1 MSRALNDLD
10 PQFRP
15 LAVELIARVVE
26 HGIAV
31 MIVCTGRTAA
41 EQAIAVA
48 TGHSW
53 VEHSK
58 HQDGLAI
65 DLCPFETW
73 ALHGPDKLKWD
84 TDDPVWPILGA
95 IGQGLGLKWAVVDRQ
110 GRRKDLG
117 HFEYVAPKP
126 GPVAA

>member
-10 PQFRP
+10 PRFRP
-15 LAVELIARVVE
+15 LAVEALAQIVE

-31 MIVCTGRTAA
+31 MIICTGRTAA
-41 EQAIAVA
+41 EQAIAIT

-65 DLCPFETW
+65 DLCPFETY
-73 ALHGPDKLKWD
+73 ALHGPDKLQWKE
-84 TDDPVWPILGA
+84 DDPAWQM
-95 IGQGLGLKWAVVDRQ
+95 IGKIGEALGLRWG
-110 GRRKDLG
+110 GRWVQKDLG
-117 HFEYVAPKP
+117 HLEFVEATR
-126 GPVAA
+126 

>member
-10 PQFRP
+10 PRFRP
-15 LAVELIARVVE
+15 LAVEAIAQIVE

-31 MIVCTGRTAA
+31 MIISTGRTAA

-53 VEHSK
+53 VKHSK

-65 DLCPFETW
+65 DLCPFETYH
-73 ALHGPDKLKWD
+73 LHGADGADKLQWKE
-84 TDDPVWPILGA
+84 DDPAWQM
-95 IGQGLGLKWAVVDRQ
+95 IGKIGEALGLRWGGRWAQ
-110 GRRKDLG
+110 KDLG
-117 HFEYVAPKP
+117 HLEYVE
-126 GPVAA
+126 